1 MAKRRREMTL
11 RGDLETVD
19 LPDVLGMI
27 SDNKKTGIF
36 CIRRG
41 MEEKKLFFKKGLL
54 VYASST
60 DEREKLGEILKSIG
74 LVTHQQLLDMRKE
87 QGIASSQRLG
97 LMLVE
102 KGMLTHDNLVA
113 GLKAQASSIVLSLLG
128 WWGGN
133 FEFAE
138 DEFPL
143 PGGVSIGFDLKRIIL
158 QAVDSAGKWSKVK
171 SSFPTMEAVLRLSA
185 MLAEGRKSVTV
196 RDEEWMVLSLL
207 DGARTVKDIC
217 YQLPFSDLQTCQLL
231 VALQEKGL
239 VVQEISLKGR
249 QSDEFY
255 VERLQLTPLVSL
267 FNELLRFIHRQVFA
281 IDKHNARNILE
292 FAYFQATSQEPLL
305 FEGILLGMDGSVD
318 GDIFISNA
326 LTVSPD
332 FRLEKSVGALSLV
345 VRKFLEAVDARF
357 GKKER
362 ERITKEALVIVDF
375 ILHQNRNILQ
385 KLGIKEDIEVA
396 LGVT

>member
-1 MAKRRREMTL
+1 MTL

-60 DEREKLGEILKSIG
+60 DEQEKLGEILQSIG
-74 LVTHQQLLDMRKE
+74 LITHKRLLEMRKE
-87 QGIASSQRLG
+87 QGVSSSQRLG
-97 LMLVE
+97 LMLLE
-102 KGMLTHDNLVA
+102 KGMITHENLVT
-113 GLKAQASSIVLSLLG
+113 GLKTQASNILLSLLG

-133 FEFAE
+133 FEFVE
-138 DEFPL
+138 TEFPI
-143 PGGVSIGFDLKRIIL
+143 PGGISVGFDLKRIIM
-158 QAVDSAGKWSKVK
+158 QAVDSANEWNIVK
-171 SSFPTMEAVLRLSA
+171 NSFPTMETVLRLSA
-185 MLAEGRKSVTV
+185 MLPEGKKEIAV

-207 DGARTVKDIC
+207 DGAKTVEDIC
-217 YQLPFSDLQTCQLL
+217 YQLPFSDLQTCQLM

-239 VVQEISLKGR
+239 VSQESSARIR
-249 QSDEFY
+249 HSDEFY

-267 FNELLRFIHRQVFA
+267 FNELLRFIHRRVFD
-281 IDKHNARNILE
+281 IDRNDARNILE
-292 FAYFQATSQEPLL
+292 FAYFQATSQEPHL
-305 FEGILLGMDGSVD
+305 FEGMLLGIDGSLD
-318 GDIFISNA
+318 SDIFIANA
-326 LTVSPD
+326 LTVPAS
-332 FRLEKSVGALSLV
+332 FRLEKTVGALSIV
-345 VRKFLEAVDARF
+345 VRKFLEAVEAKF

-362 ERITKEALVIVDF
+362 QGITKEAQVIVDF
-375 ILHQNRNILQ
+375 VLHQNRNILQ